1 MPQAWN
7 NPINDE
13 IVSLLEA
20 NKHNAWMLILPLAFL
35 EACPGIGLMVSGA
48 VLLAVAVFL
57 YSEQVLTLSQ
67 ILPLAFAGACLSDHL
82 GFYLGRWLGDKLH
95 HTAFAQKRA
104 SQLEKAE
111 HFILKHGTSA
121 IVLGRL
127 VPAVR
132 SLVPMLAGV
141 SGTNKLKF
149 SLIDLLA
156 CTLWT
161 AGLGL
166 LVASLGSLVPN

>member
-57 YSEQVLTLSQ
+57 YSEQVLTLLQ

-95 HTAFAQKRA
+95 HTAFAKKRA

-111 HFILKHGTSA
+111 QFILKHGTSA

-141 SGTNKLKF
+141 SGTNRLKF

-166 LVASLGSLVPN
+166 LVASLGSLVT

>member
-1 MPQAWN
+1 
-7 NPINDE
+7 
-13 IVSLLEA
+13 
-20 NKHNAWMLILPLAFL
+20 MLILPLAFL

-48 VLLAVAVFL
+48 VLLAVAAFL
-57 YSEQVLTLSQ
+57 YSEQVLTLPQ
-67 ILPLAFAGACLSDHL
+67 ILPMAFVGACLSDHF

-95 HTAFAQKRA
+95 NTGFAKKRA
-104 SQLEKAE
+104 SQLQKAE
-111 HFILKHGTSA
+111 HFILKHGTGA

-141 SGTNKLKF
+141 SGTNKLAF

-156 CTLWT
+156 CAIWT
-161 AGLGL
+161 GGLGL
-166 LVASLGSLVPN
+166 LVVSLDNLVLG

>member
-1 MPQAWN
+1 
-7 NPINDE
+7 
-13 IVSLLEA
+13 
-20 NKHNAWMLILPLAFL
+20 MLILPLAFL
-35 EACPGIGLMVSGA
+35 EACPGIGLMISGA

-57 YSEQVLTLSQ
+57 YSEQVLTLAQ
-67 ILPLAFAGACLSDHL
+67 LLPLAFAGACLSDHL
-82 GFYLGRWLGDKLH
+82 GFYLGRWSGAKLH
-95 HTAFAQKRA
+95 NTAFAKKRA
-104 SQLEKAE
+104 AQLQKAE
-111 HFILKHGTSA
+111 RFILKHGTGA

-141 SGTNKLKF
+141 SGTARLKF

-156 CTLWT
+156 CAIWT

-166 LVASLGSLVPN
+166 LVASLGSLVSN

>member
-1 MPQAWN
+1 
-7 NPINDE
+7 
-13 IVSLLEA
+13 
-20 NKHNAWMLILPLAFL
+20 MLILPLAFL
-35 EACPGIGLMVSGA
+35 EACPGIGLMISGA

-57 YSEQVLTLSQ
+57 YGEQVLTLSQ

-82 GFYLGRWLGDKLH
+82 GFYLGRWFGDKLH
-95 HTAFAQKRA
+95 HTKFAKKRA
-104 SQLEKAE
+104 SQFQKAE
-111 HFILKHGTSA
+111 RFILKHGTGA

-132 SLVPMLAGV
+132 SLVPMLAGI
-141 SGTNKLKF
+141 SGTSRLKF

-156 CTLWT
+156 CSLWT

-166 LVASLGSLVPN
+166 LVASLGSLVPS